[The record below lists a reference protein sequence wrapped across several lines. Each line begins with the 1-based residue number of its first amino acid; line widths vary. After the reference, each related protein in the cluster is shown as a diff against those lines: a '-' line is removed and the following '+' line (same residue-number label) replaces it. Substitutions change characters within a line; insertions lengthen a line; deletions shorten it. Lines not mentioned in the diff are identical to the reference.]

1 MPEDPDMLPTLYLAL
16 ALFLLL
22 NIFAGLIQVVRG
34 PTPPDRMMAAQ
45 LLGTIGVATLLV
57 LAEVMEAA
65 ALRDVALV
73 FALLGALALIAF
85 VSRVWQRV
93 PEAKERLR

>member
-1 MPEDPDMLPTLYLAL
+1 MLPALYLAL
-16 ALFLLL
+16 AVFLLL
-22 NIFAGLIQVVRG
+22 NIFAGLVQVVRG

-57 LAEVMEAA
+57 LAELLGAA

-85 VSRVWQRV
+85 VSRVWQRA
-93 PEAKERLR
+93 PEGKERLP

>member
-1 MPEDPDMLPTLYLAL
+1 MLPFLCFAL

-22 NIFAGLIQVVRG
+22 NIFAGLVQVVRG

-57 LAEVMEAA
+57 LAELMGPA

-73 FALLGALALIAF
+73 FALLGALALIPF
-85 VSRVWQRV
+85 VSRVWQRA
-93 PEAKERLR
+93 PEGKERLP